1 MKSGV
6 KVFILL
12 FTFSALFLS
21 TELGANTFN
30 LPKPAILFVT
40 PNDTIC
46 QGETVK
52 LKLSVPTGNLLWNT
66 GAVVDS
72 ILVAPT
78 STSSYY
84 VINDYGGSSQDTLF
98 VTITVFQSAKPLV
111 SLTPTD
117 FVCKGDS
124 VFLTLTNPLNSILWS
139 TNETSPSI
147 FFIADTISNFFVI
160 NDAGGNCPDTA
171 SIYVQIKSKNY
182 TIIDIHGG
190 GCPGTDVNINVV
202 NPRGTVVW
210 NTGSNLP
217 YLNINPDTT
226 TTYTLINNAYTKCS
240 DTLKIEIYVPL
251 KIKPV
256 ISIFPNDS
264 ICEGD
269 NLKIEILNP
278 YKKFYWSNGSSDTV
292 QFTQANINTPLW
304 VINDN
309 NGACPDTTFLNVN
322 VIDIDSEI
330 SVPNCFSPNGDGV
343 NDIFKISEAIKSD
356 YSFTIYNRWGQK
368 MFESGDSG
376 FRDWNGTFLGEGV
389 DEGNYFWIL
398 NFQSYCGGK
407 LRTKRGFVSVFR

>member
-1 MKSGV
+1 MKSSV
-6 KVFILL
+6 KTFTLL
-12 FTFSALFLS
+12 FKLS
-21 TELGANTFN
+21 TLCWCTEMPANIFN

-52 LKLSVPTGNLLWNT
+52 LKLSVPTGNLLWST
-66 GAVVDS
+66 GATADS

-160 NDAGGNCPDTA
+160 NDGGGNCPDTA

-269 NLKIEILNP
+269 N
-278 YKKFYWSNGSSDTV
+278 FAT
-292 QFTQANINTPLW
+292 
-304 VINDN
+304 
-309 NGACPDTTFLNVN
+309 
-322 VIDIDSEI
+322 
-330 SVPNCFSPNGDGV
+330 
-343 NDIFKISEAIKSD
+343 
-356 YSFTIYNRWGQK
+356 
-368 MFESGDSG
+368 
-376 FRDWNGTFLGEGV
+376 
-389 DEGNYFWIL
+389 
-398 NFQSYCGGK
+398 
-407 LRTKRGFVSVFR
+407 